1 MDNGFFAMVS
11 RMKYINRWALMR
23 NEHSENLCEHSFEVA
38 VIAHALAV
46 IGNRRFG
53 KKLNGERAALM
64 GLYHDTPETL
74 TGDMPTPV
82 KYYSEEV
89 RLAYKTVEE
98 NACKSLVEMLP
109 EDFREDFAPM
119 FLPVEGDEELWAL
132 VKAADKIS
140 ALIKCLEEKKA
151 GNSEFVKA
159 AEGIKLAID
168 KLDLPEA
175 KIFVEEFL
183 PAYEMTLDELR

>member
-1 MDNGFFAMVS
+1 MKNGFFAMVS

-46 IGNRRFG
+46 IGNKRFG
-53 KKLNGERAALM
+53 KSLNGERAALL

-82 KYYSEEV
+82 KYYSDEV

-98 NACKSLVEMLP
+98 SACKSLVDMLP
-109 EDFREDFAPM
+109 EDFKEDYTAMFAPQKD
-119 FLPVEGDEELWAL
+119 DEELWKL

-140 ALIKCLEEKKA
+140 ALIKCREEKKA
-151 GNSEFVKA
+151 GNTEFIKAGEGIAKAIEEMNIPEANVFVK
-159 AEGIKLAID
+159 
-168 KLDLPEA
+168 
-175 KIFVEEFL
+175 EFL